1 MCITLFT
8 RWKSKIR
15 GQNTRVRRSDMIDE
29 QNPFDVEHFHLMS
42 HNPVQCSVSFKL
54 HASPKKKRLFIASNR
69 SNRLEIG
76 HEGKVNHVF
85 PACFFLQP
93 LHDTLTLSQFNASE
107 ASHFHPISMLT
118 RTVFFACRIL
128 DWTRRVN
135 LEFWAQGDE
144 EQRLSLYLGVHSV
157 DSMDSPEKMGTI
169 GLERCQMSPW
179 SSFRWCFVG
188 LALGDSNWILA
199 MVLQDI
205 QTRPLDFSQNTAFK
219 VAN

>member
-1 MCITLFT
+1 MYNFSYEMEV
-8 RWKSKIR
+8 KDKE
-15 GQNTRVRRSDMIDE
+15 QNTRVRRSDMIDE

-54 HASPKKKRLFIASNR
+54 HASPKKKRLFTASNR

-93 LHDTLTLSQFNASE
+93 LHDTLALSQFNALD

-179 SSFRWCFVG
+179 SSFR
-188 LALGDSNWILA
+188 
-199 MVLQDI
+199 
-205 QTRPLDFSQNTAFK
+205 
-219 VAN
+219 